1 MTSSDGVL
9 LFGGAFNPPHRS
21 HHRVLRHAQATL
33 PVSDTIILP
42 TGRHPL
48 KESSDLA
55 ADAARMEFC
64 QIAFQD
70 LPDIQISDFDLLRP
84 GPAYTVDTLSEM
96 QSRFPGR
103 PLFWLIGADNL
114 RCLDQWHQHHQLLT
128 TATLVTFPR
137 AGYQITRS
145 ELNNLN
151 LSDHE
156 MDTLLAHILDVEAD
170 AVSATSIRAAIARG
184 ERPPEVD
191 PAVMD
196 RILELGLYHS

>member
-1 MTSSDGVL
+1 

-21 HHRVLRHAQATL
+21 HHRVLRHAQTAL

-48 KESSDLA
+48 KESTDLA
-55 ADAARMEFC
+55 PDAARMEFC
-64 QIAFQD
+64 KIAFQD
-70 LPDIQISDFDLLRP
+70 LPDIRISDFDLLRP

-103 PLFWLIGADNL
+103 TLFWLLGADNL
-114 RCLDQWHQHHQLLT
+114 RSLDQWHQHHQLIT

-145 ELNNLN
+145 ELNTLN

-156 MDTLLAHILDVEAD
+156 MDTLLAHVLDVEAD